1 MDIPI
6 FTIWLT
12 DNDWDAMPFIYELCI
27 ASWQVF
33 NPKKKIIIYTNHKL
47 HLSFLDRQITDVRQL
62 DDFYPETYLR
72 AKILTDNKAHQ
83 SDYIRYSILSQHEG
97 IYLDTD
103 VLLWQDITY
112 CLAEQLTNDIPVA
125 FPKEDKNMI
134 CNCFISSSGKNV
146 EIFEDLLYNYEHNYI
161 KHSYLFNSQ
170 KMLNL
175 LTRRYLDS
183 VVTINEPTLFECN
196 WKGNNIDKLKQEI
209 NYNIDYGNSTPP
221 GLNGVGTHLYSSVMN
236 EWKVFKQ
243 WLDINCYNK
252 NDNRYIIQLT
262 NFIITEYI
270 KLMKEV
276 DTDAKK

>member
-12 DNDWDAMPFIYELCI
+12 DNDWDAMPFLYELCI

-33 NPKKKIIIYTNHKL
+33 NPNKKIIIYTNHEL

-62 DDFYPETYLR
+62 NDFYPETYIK
-72 AKILTDNKAHQ
+72 AAILSKNKAHQ

-103 VLLWQDITY
+103 VLLWSNIDN
-112 CLAEQLTNDIPVA
+112 CLYEQIANKIPVA
-125 FPKEDKNMI
+125 FPKEDENMI
-134 CNCFISSSGKNV
+134 CNCFISSSGENV

-161 KHSYLFNSQ
+161 EHSYLFNSQ

-183 VVTINEPTLFECN
+183 VITIKEPTLFECN
-196 WKGNNIDKLKQEI
+196 WKGERINELKQEI
-209 NYNIDYGNSTPP
+209 NYEITDCDLTPP
-221 GLNGVGTHLYSSVMN
+221 GFHGVGTHLYSSIMN
-236 EWKVFKQ
+236 EWKAFKQ

-252 NDNRYIIQLT
+252 NDNRYIIKLT
-262 NFIITEYI
+262 NYIINEYI

-276 DTDAKK
+276 DTNVKK